1 MSLLVE
7 IVTPEGRL
15 LSREVDSAV
24 IPTESGETGVLP
36 GHIPLLTKVV
46 RGELKLISG
55 NDIDRIAVDKGFA
68 EVIGDRVAI
77 LAEGAVDIDDV
88 DLGSI
93 EAAQQRATD
102 ALEEAKKE
110 NLDPAEIEQ
119 LETRLQ
125 FLLTQ
130 KLMKQSRG

>member
-1 MSLLVE
+1 MPLLVD
-7 IVTPEGRL
+7 IVTPEGKL

-24 IPTESGETGVLP
+24 IPTASGETGILP

-55 NDIDRIAVDKGFA
+55 GEIDRIAVDFGFA

-77 LAEGAVDIDDV
+77 LAEGAVDIDDM

-93 EAAQQRATD
+93 EAAQKRAED
-102 ALEEAKKE
+102 ALEAAKNE
-110 NLDPAEIEQ
+110 NLDPAEVEQ
-119 LETRLQ
+119 LETRIQ
-125 FLLTQ
+125 FLMTQ
-130 KLMKQSRG
+130 KLMKESRH

>member
-1 MSLLVE
+1 MSLFVD
-7 IVTPEGRL
+7 IVTPEGKL

-24 IPTESGETGVLP
+24 IPTASGETGILP
-36 GHIPLLTKVV
+36 GHIPLITKVI
-46 RGELKLISG
+46 RGELRLISG
-55 NDIDRIAVDKGFA
+55 SEVDRIAVDKGFA
-68 EVIGDRVAI
+68 EVIGNRVAI

-93 EAAQQRATD
+93 EAAQKRAEE
-102 ALEEAKKE
+102 ALEEAKNE
-110 NLDPAEIEQ
+110 NMDPAEVEQ

-130 KLMKQSRG
+130 KLMKESKG

>member
-1 MSLLVE
+1 MALLVD
-7 IVTPEGRL
+7 IVTPEGKL

-24 IPTESGETGVLP
+24 IPTESGETGILP
-36 GHIPLLTKVV
+36 GHIPLITKVV
-46 RGELKLISG
+46 RGELKLITG
-55 NDIDRIAVDKGFA
+55 PEVDRIAVDRGFA
-68 EVIGDRVAI
+68 EVIGNRVAI

-93 EAAQQRATD
+93 EAAQKRAEE
-102 ALEEAKKE
+102 ALEAAKNE
-110 NLDPAEIEQ
+110 NMDPAEVEQ

-130 KLMKQSRG
+130 KLMKESRG

>member
-1 MSLLVE
+1 MSLLVD
-7 IVTPEGRL
+7 IVTPEGKL

-24 IPTESGETGVLP
+24 IPTASGETGILP
-36 GHIPLLTKVV
+36 GHIPLITKVI
-46 RGELKLISG
+46 RGELRLING
-55 NDIDRIAVDKGFA
+55 TEVDRIAVDKGFA
-68 EVIGDRVAI
+68 EVIGNRVAI

-93 EAAQQRATD
+93 EAAQKRAEE
-102 ALEEAKKE
+102 ALEEAKNE
-110 NLDPAEIEQ
+110 NMDPVEVEQ

-130 KLMKQSRG
+130 KLMKQSKG

>member
-1 MSLLVE
+1 MPLLVD
-7 IVTPEGRL
+7 IVTPEGKL

-24 IPTESGETGVLP
+24 IPTASGETGILP

-55 NDIDRIAVDKGFA
+55 GEVDRIAVDFGFA

-93 EAAQQRATD
+93 EAAQKRAED
-102 ALEEAKKE
+102 ALEAAKNE
-110 NLDPAEIEQ
+110 NLDPTEVEQ
-119 LETRLQ
+119 LETRIQ
-125 FLLTQ
+125 FLMTQ
-130 KLMKQSRG
+130 KLMKESRH